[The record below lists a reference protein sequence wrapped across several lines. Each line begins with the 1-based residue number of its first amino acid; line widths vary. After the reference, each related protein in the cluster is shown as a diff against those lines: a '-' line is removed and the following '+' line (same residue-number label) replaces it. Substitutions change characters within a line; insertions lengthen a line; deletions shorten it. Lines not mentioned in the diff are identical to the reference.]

1 MSNPPQRRML
11 HNAAMPE
18 PAGAYSQGRRIGSF
32 VQLSGQVAKDLDRD
46 IEGQTAQALEQI
58 HALLAQEGLDWQDV
72 LMLRVFIADDTY
84 WEGMDAAYRRVVATP
99 YPPRTT
105 VSAGLGP
112 NMLVEI
118 DALAVAT

>member
-1 MSNPPQRRML
+1 
-11 HNAAMPE
+11 
-18 PAGAYSQGRRIGSF
+18 
-32 VQLSGQVAKDLDRD
+32 
-46 IEGQTAQALEQI
+46 
-58 HALLAQEGLDWQDV
+58 LAQEGLDWQDV

-99 YPPRTT
+99 YPARTT